1 MSRLNKNIAL
11 HVRFDTKEFCCCP
24 NISFG
29 DICQDMYFLLYTKEI
44 NIDIFSV
51 NSLVKPF
58 LFICSHV
65 QIYSYNLTLQN
76 VCGIFM
82 LSGFQEPYLWA
93 KYTRLDFQFL
103 FYILSVAFKCKCKTF
118 SAWILMEAA
127 SLIFIDF
134 RK

>member
-82 LSGFQEPYLWA
+82 LSGFQEPYLRA
-93 KYTRLDFQFL
+93 KYTRLDFEFL
-103 FYILSVAFKCKCKTF
+103 FIFLVRLLS
-118 SAWILMEAA
+118 A
-127 SLIFIDF
+127 STRLFLLEY
-134 RK
+134 